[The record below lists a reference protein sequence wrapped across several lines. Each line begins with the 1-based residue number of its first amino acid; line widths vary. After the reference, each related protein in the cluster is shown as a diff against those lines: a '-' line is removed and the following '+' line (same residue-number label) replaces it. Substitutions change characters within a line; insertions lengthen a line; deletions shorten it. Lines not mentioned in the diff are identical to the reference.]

1 MTNPDAYALA
11 RSELNRFLFA
21 EIGVE
26 ANGMTLSVLSTLAR
40 LGIDPWQEA
49 GRLAALPRTAA
60 ADGLARTIA
69 AMPASRWS
77 LPDASAIAARLVA
90 LLPAR
95 GGGPS
100 VAPSAQPAPGVP
112 RTIRQWAIMLALLA
126 AVLAGLTS
134 NLTGPRG
141 TASGSDAAHWS
152 ASHEAAAMPH
162 TAAGE
167 VPRE

>member
-1 MTNPDAYALA
+1 VANPDAYALS
-11 RSELNRFLFA
+11 RSELNPFLFA

-40 LGIDPWQEA
+40 RGMDPWQEA
-49 GRLAALPRTAA
+49 GRLATLPRTAA
-60 ADGLARTIA
+60 ADGLARIIA

-77 LPDASAIAARLVA
+77 LPDATAIASPLVA

-100 VAPSAQPAPGVP
+100 NAPSAPPAPGVP
-112 RTIRQWAIMLALLA
+112 RTIRQWLVMLALLA

-134 NLTGPRG
+134 NLTGQRA
-141 TASGSDAAHWS
+141 TVSGSDAAHWS
-152 ASHEAAAMPH
+152 ASHAAAVPH
-162 TAAGE
+162 TAGGE